1 MYAVARFYSEVPS
14 DQRLKNRYES
24 PRAAWQFSHTS
35 RGARLNTARFA
46 TASISHL
53 SQPMT
58 MLRLK
63 STQRR
68 VLADKLPDAG
78 NVVGGGLLVGQAISG
93 QMFSAAFVLIGIALW
108 AGFIAAALA
117 FAAERDHS

>member
-1 MYAVARFYSEVPS
+1 
-14 DQRLKNRYES
+14 
-24 PRAAWQFSHTS
+24 
-35 RGARLNTARFA
+35 
-46 TASISHL
+46 
-53 SQPMT
+53 MT

-93 QMFSAAFVLIGIALW
+93 QMFSAAFVLIGVALW